1 MEKEKKNSGKKW
13 GLWLVSLVAM
23 LLVFLLG
30 RGSSRAQGMVDY
42 TLLSRLEEQGV
53 ERAASAVFSA
63 ESSRRK
69 VIEDQVAAS
78 LSREAHLLEFRADI
92 SRHAASL
99 EQSIAESIESSLLQ
113 SIAESQYLAEAERAL
128 RAESVRREALD
139 ASKALAESSRLAE
152 AESSRQAAEEAA
164 SRLAAAE
171 ASRQAAE
178 ESSRQAAAEASRQAA
193 EEAARQAAEE
203 ASRQAAAEASGKAA
217 EEASRWA
224 AAEASRKAAEEAS
237 RQAAA
242 EASRKASEEAAK
254 QTVAPATA
262 APTTAA
268 PATAA
273 PTTAAPTTAAP
284 TTAQAISGGETVL
297 IGDSRTQGISYLS
310 VWPLH
315 LIFYTWN
322 PIIQAPELA
331 EKAAAR
337 FPAKAVFLNGIDDI
351 ITYGNDG
358 AVRIYEDYI
367 VRFSQ
372 MSPGTAIYVGSV
384 LPILDHALVRYP
396 QLNNLEGYNVLLQQ
410 MCARHGWTY
419 VDGSA
424 GFPGQAAFYEGG
436 DGIHFHPNW
445 TRQWFNNLRQ
455 LVGF

>member
-42 TLLSRLEEQGV
+42 TLLSCLEEQGV

-78 LSREAHLLEFRADI
+78 LSREADLLEFRADI

-152 AESSRQAAEEAA
+152 AESSRQAAGEAA
-164 SRLAAAE
+164 
-171 ASRQAAE
+171 
-178 ESSRQAAAEASRQAA
+178 SRQAAAEASRQAA

-203 ASRQAAAEASGKAA
+203 ASRQAAEEASRQAAAEASRQAAEEAARQAA
-217 EEASRWA
+217 EEASRQAAEEASRQA

-254 QTVAPATA
+254 Q
-262 APTTAA
+262 TAA

-351 ITYGNDG
+351 ISYGNDG

-384 LPILDHALVRYP
+384 LPILDHALARYP
-396 QLNNLEGYNVLLQQ
+396 QLNNLAGYNELLQQ

-436 DGIHFHPNW
+436 DGIHFQPNW
-445 TRQWFNNLRQ
+445 SRQWFNNLRQ

>member
-178 ESSRQAAAEASRQAA
+178 ASRQAAEESSRQAAAEASRQAA
-193 EEAARQAAEE
+193 EDAARQAAEE

-254 QTVAPATA
+254 Q
-262 APTTAA
+262 
-268 PATAA
+268 
-273 PTTAAPTTAAP
+273 TAAPTTAAP

>member
-42 TLLSRLEEQGV
+42 TLLSCLEEQGV

-78 LSREAHLLEFRADI
+78 LSREADLLEFRADI

-152 AESSRQAAEEAA
+152 AESSRQAAGEAA
-164 SRLAAAE
+164 
-171 ASRQAAE
+171 
-178 ESSRQAAAEASRQAA
+178 SRQAAAEASRQAA

-203 ASRQAAAEASGKAA
+203 ASRQAA
-217 EEASRWA
+217 EEASRQA

-254 QTVAPATA
+254 Q
-262 APTTAA
+262 TAA

-351 ITYGNDG
+351 ISYGNDG

-384 LPILDHALVRYP
+384 LPILDHALARYP
-396 QLNNLEGYNVLLQQ
+396 QLNNLAGYNELLQQ

-436 DGIHFHPNW
+436 DGIHFQPNW
-445 TRQWFNNLRQ
+445 SRQWFNNLRQ

>member
-53 ERAASAVFSA
+53 ERAASAVFRA

-78 LSREAHLLEFRADI
+78 LSREADLLEFRADI

-178 ESSRQAAAEASRQAA
+178 EASRQAAAEASRQAA

-254 QTVAPATA
+254 Q
-262 APTTAA
+262 
-268 PATAA
+268 TAA

-384 LPILDHALVRYP
+384 LPILDHALARYP
-396 QLNNLEGYNVLLQQ
+396 QLNNLAGYNVLLQQ

-424 GFPGQAAFYEGG
+424 GFPGKAAFYEGG
-436 DGIHFHPNW
+436 DGIHFQPNW
-445 TRQWFNNLRQ
+445 SRQWFNNLRQ